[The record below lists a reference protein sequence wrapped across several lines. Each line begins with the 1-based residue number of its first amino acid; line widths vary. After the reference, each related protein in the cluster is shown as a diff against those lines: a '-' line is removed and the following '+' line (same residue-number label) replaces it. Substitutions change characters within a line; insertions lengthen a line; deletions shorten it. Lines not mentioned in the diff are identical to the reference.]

1 MAARFRTG
9 WLALTATALIAF
21 VTVGGAAPAA
31 LAHDSLRS
39 SSPEAGS
46 TVTELD
52 AVSLT
57 FSDTL
62 LNLGGMD
69 NAFVIQVVG
78 PNDRYYESGCAEL
91 SGAITT
97 AATDLGVAGE
107 YTVRW
112 QVVSADGHAISD
124 SYTFDYAPAAAGTTA
139 ASGLTQPLGC
149 GSAIT
154 PPSADATTPGSE
166 SSGPSGLLIG
176 LLAGGG
182 FIVLVGVAVALLIRH
197 SRRIK

>member
-9 WLALTATALIAF
+9 WLALTATALIAL
-21 VTVGGAAPAA
+21 VTLGGAAPAA
-31 LAHDSLRS
+31 LAHDSLRT

-62 LNLGGMD
+62 LNLGGID

-78 PNDRYYESGCAEL
+78 PDDRYYESGCAEL
-91 SGAITT
+91 SGAVTT
-97 AATDLGVAGE
+97 AATDLGAAGD

-124 SYTFDYAPAAAGTTA
+124 SYTFDYAPAADATA

-149 GSAIT
+149 GSVTT
-154 PPSADATTPGSE
+154 PSSADAATPDPE
-166 SSGPSGLLIG
+166 SSGPSGLLVG

-182 FIVLVGVAVALLIRH
+182 FIVLVGVAVALLIQH
-197 SRRIK
+197 SRRTK